1 MKKYGWSLFFLLLA
15 IGTGVRAYFMN
26 QNEIMK
32 ENAPGSI
39 KFAIGIAITFL
50 IIAIERT
57 GLFKEKKH
65 PDN

>member
-1 MKKYGWSLFFLLLA
+1 MKKYGWTIFFLLLS
-15 IGTGVRAYFMN
+15 IGTGIRAYFMN

-32 ENAPGSI
+32 EAAPGSI
-39 KFAIGIAITFL
+39 RFAIGLTITFL

-57 GLFKEKKH
+57 GVFKEKKQ